1 MAGSLKECRHG
12 LDGSVGLG
20 AAPGV
25 YEHDEQHT
33 CEQHEPTDDAESE
46 LGKKRSAEEEE
57 QPTGAEDR
65 CMGELV
71 VAQTAMD
78 HEIVP

>member
-1 MAGSLKECRHG
+1 MAGSLKKCRHG

-20 AAPGV
+20 AAAGV

-33 CEQHEPTDDAESE
+33 CEQHEPADDAESE
-46 LGKKRSAEEEE
+46 LGKQRGAEEEE